1 MGVPAMKNSL
11 CLTIAWIVAG
21 LFAVAYPSRAVSA
34 AEAPKVKRP
43 NVLFLFTDDQRP
55 DTVAALGNPQIQ
67 TPNLDRL
74 VRTGLVFHNSY
85 CMGSTMPAVC
95 LPSRTMMLSG
105 RSLFHIENRGKEAA
119 SFPKSM
125 NGAGYYTYHHGK
137 RSNTPHDIHRAFDQ
151 SRYLKDREV
160 RKSGYPG
167 KEVAD
172 RAVAFLTDYDEER
185 PFFMYLAF
193 AGPHDPRDANAEYL
207 AKYNVGSMLL
217 PANYLPLHPF
227 DNGEMTIRDERLAPW
242 PRTEQVVRE
251 HLRDYY
257 AVITHMD
264 AQIGR
269 ILNTL
274 EEIGQYENTLIVF
287 SSDHG
292 LAVGSHGLMGKQN
305 LYEHS
310 MRVPLVFSGPGI
322 PQGKSASAFTYL
334 FDIFPTVCDLVGAD
348 VPTEIDGV
356 SFAPVIRGS
365 RSTGR
370 ETIYTAYREVQRGVR
385 RGQWKLLRYPQINRS
400 QLFDLEADPQERND
414 LSEHPAQRERV
425 VALTALMEQQRQANG
440 DKTELMTLT
449 PKESAFHPPAE

>member
-1 MGVPAMKNSL
+1 MKNSV
-11 CLTIAWIVAG
+11 TV
-21 LFAVAYPSRAVSA
+21 LFAGFLVGLVAVACSSPAVVA
-34 AEAPKVKRP
+34 AETAAAKRP
-43 NVLFLFTDDQRP
+43 NVLFLFTDDQRA
-55 DTVAALGNPQIQ
+55 DTVAALGNPHIL

-74 VRTGLVFHNSY
+74 VQSGLVFHNTY

-105 RSLFHIENRGKEAA
+105 RSLFHIENRGEEAA

-125 NGAGYYTYHHGK
+125 SGAGYFTYHHGK

-160 RKSGYPG
+160 RESGYPG

-172 RAVAFLTDYDEER
+172 RAVAFLQNYDEER

-193 AGPHDPRDANAEYL
+193 AGPHDPRQANAEYL

-227 DNGEMTIRDERLAPW
+227 DNGEMTVRDERLAPW
-242 PRTEQVVRE
+242 PRAEQVVRE

-269 ILNTL
+269 VLNTL
-274 EEIGQYENTLIVF
+274 EEIGEYENTLIVF

-322 PQGKSASAFTYL
+322 PQGKSASAFAYL
-334 FDIFPTVCDLVGAD
+334 FDIFPTVCDLVGTD

-365 RSTGR
+365 SSTGR

-385 RGQWKLLRYPQINRS
+385 RGRWKLLRYPKINRS
-400 QLFDLEADPQERND
+400 QLFDLEADPHEQND
-414 LSEHPAQRERV
+414 LSENPGQRERV
-425 VALTALMEQQRQANG
+425 VAMSALLEQQRQANS
-440 DKTELMTLT
+440 DKTPLMTLT
-449 PKESAFHPPAE
+449 PKDAAFRPPAE